1 MYLWA
6 LQVDLCLPVH
16 VSHPYE
22 LQLKTQIKSCILN
35 CKKPLLSIIT
45 GRKRYTWGGVLF
57 FESNESVVVTQ
68 LTSLLK
74 LTTVHEHLDGF
85 YNRVKVGMLFTLSSI
100 RKTLIICPAK
110 QKPSTNLLCIAWG
123 ILTKKGVDLAFAS
136 VRTWSEDSFTY
147 FILLMRCKNNCG
159 ERIYPLFTSWSQLL
173 WLLSRDWYWK
183 TVVECMN
190 VERLV
195 LWLVLLWNGT

>member
-1 MYLWA
+1 MYLWV

-110 QKPSTNLLCIAWG
+110 QKPSTNLPCIAWG

-136 VRTWSEDSFTY
+136 VRTWSEDPFPY
-147 FILLMRCKNNCG
+147 FILLMNLPSLHVLITVTLTARSGLILKNSGRMHECWKIGIVAGVIVEWDLKFKTN
-159 ERIYPLFTSWSQLL
+159 LL
-173 WLLSRDWYWK
+173 
-183 TVVECMN
+183 
-190 VERLV
+190 
-195 LWLVLLWNGT
+195 

>member
-1 MYLWA
+1 MCRECFALRQHTTIQTLENFKFTPTINGLSCISKLIVYLWA

-110 QKPSTNLLCIAWG
+110 QKPSTNLLCIA
-123 ILTKKGVDLAFAS
+123 
-136 VRTWSEDSFTY
+136 
-147 FILLMRCKNNCG
+147 
-159 ERIYPLFTSWSQLL
+159 
-173 WLLSRDWYWK
+173 
-183 TVVECMN
+183 
-190 VERLV
+190 
-195 LWLVLLWNGT
+195 